1 MSFSSQTPFECL
13 NIYFFLSI
21 FQPPTIVDGKRDEAE
36 AISQREN
43 LVQTLLGI
51 LNDAATFGVGP
62 SAKDFIPTRQTKGYS
77 SPSPDIGRHI
87 PKKKE

>member
-1 MSFSSQTPFECL
+1 MPFISQFPFHYCPF
-13 NIYFFLSI
+13 YFY
-21 FQPPTIVDGKRDEAE
+21 FQPPTVVDGKRDEAE